1 MHIRVWHMDINRR
14 KLANRELLKLRY
26 QEKELEK
33 AAAEAKPPQWK
44 KLLEKKI
51 PEKVSS
57 GLESAF
63 CTAFS
68 LVFRQGR
75 TLIEKTY
82 KKEELRRH
90 HALRDWKVKTVGS
103 RSDLQEMDHSVR
115 KSDNR
120 NMAVT
125 TAEGIALGAM
135 GVGLPDIVLFLSTLL
150 KGIYETAIHYG
161 FEYESIGEQYLI
173 LKMMSASL
181 KSGDYWKWDN
191 KAVDKLLESELPE
204 ISEEMFR
211 EQIRRT
217 AADFA
222 MDMLLLKFIQ
232 GMPVVGFLGGAA
244 NPVYYQKIMRY
255 IHLKYKKRY
264 LMKRL

>member
-1 MHIRVWHMDINRR
+1 MDINRR

-82 KKEELRRH
+82 KKEYDRVYDYALGMGKKRA
-90 HALRDWKVKTVGS
+90 HAIVAGWFVEQFPKYRTDPFYYYNNNNRPNIIPFNPKTVVEGS
-103 RSDLQEMDHSVR
+103 Q
-115 KSDNR
+115 
-120 NMAVT
+120 
-125 TAEGIALGAM
+125 AELAPTGTEG
-135 GVGLPDIVLFLSTLL
+135 
-150 KGIYETAIHYG
+150 
-161 FEYESIGEQYLI
+161 
-173 LKMMSASL
+173 
-181 KSGDYWKWDN
+181 
-191 KAVDKLLESELPE
+191 
-204 ISEEMFR
+204 
-211 EQIRRT
+211 
-217 AADFA
+217 
-222 MDMLLLKFIQ
+222 
-232 GMPVVGFLGGAA
+232 
-244 NPVYYQKIMRY
+244 
-255 IHLKYKKRY
+255 
-264 LMKRL
+264 